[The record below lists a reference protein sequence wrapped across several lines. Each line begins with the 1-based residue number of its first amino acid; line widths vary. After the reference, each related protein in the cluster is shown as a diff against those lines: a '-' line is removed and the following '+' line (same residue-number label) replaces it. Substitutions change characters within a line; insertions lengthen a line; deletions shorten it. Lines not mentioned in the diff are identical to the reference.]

1 MSLYHATK
9 FAVEGFSE
17 SLSYELASQ
26 NIKIKLVEPGAVETN
41 FGRRENDFYFDDSL
55 SDYKKYNELVRASL
69 AKMGG
74 QTVMASPEFVAEEI
88 YRITTDDSTQLRY
101 IVGEDAKTM
110 IDMREKY
117 GDEPF
122 IQSINARFS

>member
-1 MSLYHATK
+1 
-9 FAVEGFSE
+9 
-17 SLSYELASQ
+17 
-26 NIKIKLVEPGAVETN
+26 
-41 FGRRENDFYFDDSL
+41 
-55 SDYKKYNELVRASL
+55 
-69 AKMGG
+69 
-74 QTVMASPEFVAEEI
+74 MASPEFVAEEI

-110 IDMREKY
+110 IGMREKY